1 MFYCNHILGDP
12 GGSQSGREKGREE
25 SFQVRAKEPL
35 GTDCHRTTV
44 QKFNRM
50 PTPDW
55 AQTKNAL
62 YYCAQSANGFSCV
75 PFVAPFL
82 PTRLTAPGSQ
92 RML

>member
-12 GGSQSGREKGREE
+12 GGSQSGRGKGRDE

-35 GTDCHRTTV
+35 GTYYHRTTV

-55 AQTKNAL
+55 APKMLCIIVPNRRTVSPEFL
-62 YYCAQSANGFSCV
+62 SSRPFSR
-75 PFVAPFL
+75 PD
-82 PTRLTAPGSQ
+82 
-92 RML
+92 

>member
-1 MFYCNHILGDP
+1 MFYCHHILGDP
-12 GGSQSGREKGREE
+12 GGSQSGREKRREE

-55 AQTKNAL
+55 AQIML
-62 YYCAQSANGFSCV
+62 CIIV
-75 PFVAPFL
+75 PNRRTVSPVFLSSRPFFR
-82 PTRLTAPGSQ
+82 PD
-92 RML
+92 

>member
-1 MFYCNHILGDP
+1 MFYCHHILGDP

-55 AQTKNAL
+55 AQIML
-62 YYCAQSANGFSCV
+62 CIIV
-75 PFVAPFL
+75 PNRRTVSPVFLSSRPFFR
-82 PTRLTAPGSQ
+82 PD
-92 RML
+92 